1 MIQEKGPIR
10 RTHRF
15 RPDLFR
21 LTLELPGIASSAKP
35 GQFVHLRIEGQ
46 PGVLLRRPF
55 SITEVDGPLVV
66 LIVKIVGAGTAGLAE
81 FPEGR
86 PCDAIGPLGRSFNSD
101 GIETAYLVG
110 GGIGV
115 APLLFLQD
123 ELLMKK
129 KHVHFFLG
137 ARTHDEFPLEDEILT
152 ERSVI
157 PCTDDGS
164 FGQKGFVT
172 RVFEAHLSRDFR
184 DNACIYSCGPLP
196 MLEEAVR
203 IAERYGLSHQVS
215 LENRM
220 GCGVGVC
227 QGCALRLSED
237 GDRGGYR
244 LVCSDGPVFDAS
256 RIDWSKIEEF

>member
-1 MIQEKGPIR
+1 MIQERGPIR
-10 RTHRF
+10 RIRRF
-15 RPDLFR
+15 RPALFS
-21 LTLELPGIASSAKP
+21 LILELPGIASSAKP
-35 GQFVHLRIEGQ
+35 GQFIHLRIENL

-55 SITEVDGPLVV
+55 SIAGVDSPLVT
-66 LIVKIVGAGTAGLAE
+66 LIVKIVGAGTAGLAQ

-86 PCDAIGPLGRSFNSD
+86 PCDAIGPLGQSFNSD
-101 GIETAYLVG
+101 SVEAAYLVS

-123 ELLMKK
+123 ELLKK
-129 KHVHFFLG
+129 KKEVHFFLG

-152 ERSVI
+152 GRSII

-164 FGQKGFVT
+164 FGEKGFVT
-172 RVFEAHLSRDFR
+172 EIFEAYLSQDFH
-184 DNACIYSCGPLP
+184 DNTCIYSCGPLP
-196 MLEEAVR
+196 MVKEAAR

-227 QGCALRLSED
+227 QGCALKLSED

-256 RIDWSKIEEF
+256 RIDWSKI